1 MSIYVVGES
10 PTVESFELI
19 GIPGRALD
27 TGEHVAMVVSELAR
41 SGAQLVHVQSAYV
54 TQLTEDQLDQL
65 GRRFGCL
72 VLAIPGIGQPLPDA
86 KAFRQWV
93 QRSIGV
99 LT

>member
-1 MSIYVVGES
+1 MSIYVVGEP
-10 PTVESFELI
+10 PTVEAFELI
-19 GIPGRALD
+19 GVPGRALEAGQD
-27 TGEHVAMVVSELAR
+27 AGAAVTELAR
-41 SGAQLVHVQSAYV
+41 SGAHLVLVQSTYV

-72 VLAIPGIGQPLPDA
+72 VLEIPGISQAAPDA
-86 KAFRQWV
+86 KTFRQSV